1 MEGRRPR
8 RIGFDLDNT
17 IIDYRAL
24 FLGLARREAWVPT
37 GCDAEKSAVKQ
48 GLRDLAGEPGLAE
61 CRWRQLQAWAYGDDL
76 HQAYVFEGFTACVQM
91 LRKFHVELFIVS
103 HKTEVSNFDTDV
115 QLRVAARRFLQRR
128 GFFGHVAVGGLG
140 FSEQS
145 IFFEDT
151 RQAKAARI
159 AALELDV
166 FVDDLPEMFAT
177 AGFPSETQPLWF
189 HPPAPEDS
197 TAPTTVDGLPRFSTW
212 SEIQWWFD
220 LQLGV
225 TPPLPPTCDWSP
237 LRDGGNNNLFQVGCV
252 DGSRWA
258 LKTYG
263 RDDAAACQRVQRE
276 AAFVHALH
284 DCGVTDIAAPRGDG
298 DDWLLSAWLDGQP
311 VTVEDDA
318 AWHQLFAFL
327 RRLDAVGRE
336 LGEDALPAAAHA
348 RFCLNAFV
356 DQIQHRFDAI
366 ASACASD
373 SLLKE
378 MKNFVSTNLATE
390 LLQMKKEFKVFC
402 RDHQLQPGALL
413 PPAMRFPSP
422 SDFGFHNALQV
433 NGRLMF
439 VDFEY
444 AGWDDPA
451 KLLADMVHHLGFNT
465 PYARRLAMVRDF
477 MATRRHDPGLALRFQ
492 AVHDLVGLEWIL
504 IVLNVALPEERR
516 RKLRAG
522 ACGGDEIA
530 LISQRLQRAKLL
542 QSNIHRLRKTS
553 ISV

>member
-1 MEGRRPR
+1 MSVRRPWR
-8 RIGFDLDNT
+8 VGFDLDNT

-24 FLGLARREAWVPT
+24 FLGLARREGWVPAT
-37 GCDAEKSAVKQ
+37 CVAEKSAVKQ
-48 GLRDLAGEPGLAE
+48 GLRACAADSDQAE
-61 CRWRQLQAWAYGDDL
+61 LRWRQLQAWAYGEAL
-76 HQAYVFEGFTACVQM
+76 HQAYVFEGFTACVQF

-103 HKTEVSNFDTDV
+103 HKTEVSNFDTDAH
-115 QLRVAARRFLQRR
+115 LRVAARRFLQRR
-128 GFFGHVAVGGLG
+128 GFLGHVAVGGLG
-140 FSEQS
+140 FTEQTV
-145 IFFEDT
+145 FFEDT
-151 RQAKAARI
+151 RRAKAARI

-177 AGFPSETQPLWF
+177 DGFPAETQPLWF
-189 HPPAPEDS
+189 YPPVSDRDDAPLL
-197 TAPTTVDGLPRFSTW
+197 VDGLPRFAAW

-225 TPPLPPTCDWSP
+225 TPALPPTRSWIP
-237 LRDGGNNNLFQVGCV
+237 LRDGGNNCLYQLGCS

-263 RDDAAACQRVQRE
+263 RDDPAARQRVQRE
-276 AAFVHALH
+276 AAFVHALC
-284 DCGVTDIAAPRGDG
+284 DQGVTQVAAPRADG
-298 DDWLLSAWLDGQP
+298 DDWLLSAWLDGEP
-311 VTVEDDA
+311 VTAEDDA
-318 AWHQLFAFL
+318 AWQQLFAFL

-336 LGEDALPAAAHA
+336 LDEDALPAAAHA
-348 RFCLNAFV
+348 RFSLNAFV
-356 DQIQHRFDAI
+356 AQIQQRFDAI
-366 ASACASD
+366 ETACAND
-373 SLLKE
+373 PLLKE
-378 MKNFVSTNLATE
+378 VRSFVLANLATE
-390 LLQMKKEFKVFC
+390 LLQMKKEFKLFC
-402 RDHQLQPGALL
+402 RDHQLQPDALL
-413 PPAMRFPSP
+413 APDLRFPSP

-433 NGRLMF
+433 NGRLKF

-451 KLLADMVHHLGFNT
+451 KLLADMVHHLGFTT
-465 PYARRLAMVRDF
+465 PYARRLAMVQDF
-477 MATRRHDPGLALRFQ
+477 IATRGDDPGLGLRFQ

-504 IVLNVALPEERR
+504 IVLNVALPDERR